1 MVGYK
6 CIAITNM
13 YAGPVQV
20 YQTCMLVGTS
30 LQNDMTAVKYMG
42 NGRVQLLQTWLMVG
56 CKCNIHG
63 W

>member
-1 MVGYK
+1 MVGY
-6 CIAITNM
+6 CYT
-13 YAGPVQV
+13 GPVQV

-30 LQNDMTAVKYMG
+30 LQNDMTASLDETVKDLG

-63 W
+63 C